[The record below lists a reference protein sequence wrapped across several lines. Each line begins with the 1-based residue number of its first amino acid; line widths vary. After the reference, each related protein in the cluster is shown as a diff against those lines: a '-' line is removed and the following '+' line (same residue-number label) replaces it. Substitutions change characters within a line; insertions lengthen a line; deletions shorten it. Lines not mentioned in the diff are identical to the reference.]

1 MSNTSTAVPVLD
13 TKQTAIETMFKAMPI
28 TFPKVD
34 EVIEGKVIGS
44 RKHAL
49 YVDLSPFG
57 TGIIYGREFNNAVD
71 TIKSLKPG
79 DTITAKVLEI
89 ENDLGYVAL
98 SLRGAKEEVVWREIE
113 EAQKNN
119 TIFNVPILEANK
131 GGLIIEWKNIK
142 GFLPAS
148 QLKAEHYP
156 KIEDGDKDRILE
168 ELKKLVGTKISVAI
182 IGHDQKENKLIF
194 SEKETGINEV
204 RKTIAKYNVGDII
217 EGTVTGVVDFGV
229 FLKIEEGLEGLVH
242 ISELNWSLVENPSD
256 LFKIGDKIKAQI
268 ISIKDDRISL
278 SVKALQTDPWDA
290 IKDKHNKGDIVKGVI
305 IKFNKHGALASIEEG
320 VAGLVHISEFKTE
333 DAMKKA
339 LELGKTYPFQI
350 LIFEPKEHRLVLSY
364 LEEPKESAKEAEE
377 EKEEETTPTL

>member
-1 MSNTSTAVPVLD
+1 MSNIISTTVPNVD
-13 TKQTAIETMFKAMPI
+13 TKQTAIEAMFKSMPI

-34 EVIEGKVIGS
+34 EVIEGKVIDT

-49 YVDLSPFG
+49 YVNLSPFG

-79 DTITAKVLEI
+79 DTVTAKVLEI
-89 ENDLGYVAL
+89 ENELGYVAL

-119 TIFNVPILEANK
+119 TTFNLAVLEANK
-131 GGLIIEWKNIK
+131 GGLIIEWKNVK

-148 QLKAEHYP
+148 QLKSDHYP
-156 KIEDGDKDRILE
+156 KIEDGDKDKILE

-204 RKTIAKYNVGDII
+204 RQTIAKYKVGDIVD
-217 EGTVTGVVDFGV
+217 GTVTGVVDFGV

-242 ISELNWSLVENPSD
+242 ISELNWSLVDNPNS
-256 LFKIGDKIKAQI
+256 LYKIGDKIKAQI
-268 ISIKDDRISL
+268 ISIKDDKISL
-278 SVKALQTDPWDA
+278 SVKALQTDPWDS
-290 IKDKHNKGDIVKGVI
+290 IKEKYKKGDIVKGVI
-305 IKFNKHGALASIEEG
+305 IRFNKHGALASIEEG

-339 LELGKTYPFQI
+339 LELGKTYPFQV
-350 LIFEPKEHRLVLSY
+350 LVFEPKEHRLVLNY
-364 LEEPKESAKEAEE
+364 LEDPSKAEE
-377 EKEEETTPTL
+377 KKAEVKE